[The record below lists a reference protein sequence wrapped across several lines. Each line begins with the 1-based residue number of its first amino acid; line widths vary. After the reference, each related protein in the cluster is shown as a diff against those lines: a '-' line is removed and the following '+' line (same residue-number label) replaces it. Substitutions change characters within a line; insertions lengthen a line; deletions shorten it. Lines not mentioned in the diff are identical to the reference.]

1 MLAPEF
7 CEGLLRVNR
16 TRSDRIASVGFL
28 ADLCR
33 SSRRVCVRDFKLSG
47 PDINVQR
54 RVLGGVRFGVI
65 PLLDL
70 AEGFGWRLPVPGN
83 VRRGTRN
90 RVP

>member
-1 MLAPEF
+1 
-7 CEGLLRVNR
+7 
-16 TRSDRIASVGFL
+16 
-28 ADLCR
+28 
-33 SSRRVCVRDFKLSG
+33 VRDFKLSG